1 MRIFLLSLLSLL
13 CSQYAFTAELDER
26 PASVYTDLS
35 GAMCRLLKEDK
46 ETGSSL
52 HKCPGVGGFE
62 LLVADDDARMSVSVV
77 TPDHQNYPLNYW
89 DVITPSFSHLGNKA
103 EWRVIRE
110 MGKLRPIALI
120 VRIVASDQSDLLV
133 QKQISYLAVAKIS
146 ADKSCVTQKIGPVKR
161 ANERAREA
169 ADQALKQT
177 CLQPLAPAGQ

>member
-1 MRIFLLSLLSLL
+1 MKLFILVLLWVIPIPSIFS
-13 CSQYAFTAELDER
+13 AEPDKNLV
-26 PASVYTDLS
+26 SVYTDLS
-35 GAMCRLLKEDK
+35 GAACRLVKVDK

-89 DVITPSFSHLGNKA
+89 DVVTPSFSHLGNKA

-110 MGKLRPIALI
+110 KGKLQPIALI
-120 VRIVASDQSDLLV
+120 IRVVASDQSDLSAP
-133 QKQISYLAVAKIS
+133 KQVPYLAVAKIS
-146 ADKSCVTQKIGPVKR
+146 SENICVTQKIGPVKY

-169 ADQALKQT
+169 ADRALKQT
-177 CLQPLAPAGQ
+177 CLQPLTNAGQ